1 MKIRFPNMPVTRSLG
16 LFLLNRIPFN
26 FREVLQTVR
35 MPQLR
40 YPYTLGA
47 MLRQFPL
54 KYHMDKSWIYKVS
67 NIELLLMFLGGH
79 RKLL

>member
-1 MKIRFPNMPVTRSLG
+1 
-16 LFLLNRIPFN
+16 
-26 FREVLQTVR
+26 

-67 NIELLLMFLGGH
+67 SIDLLWMFEGYP
-79 RKLL
+79 RLL

>member
-1 MKIRFPNMPVTRSLG
+1 MITFFK
-16 LFLLNRIPFN
+16 
-26 FREVLQTVR
+26 REVLQTVR

-54 KYHMDKSWIYKVS
+54 KYHMGKSWIYKAYALGLVLS
-67 NIELLLMFLGGH
+67 APIFFKITNIFPAEVNASTIN
-79 RKLL
+79 